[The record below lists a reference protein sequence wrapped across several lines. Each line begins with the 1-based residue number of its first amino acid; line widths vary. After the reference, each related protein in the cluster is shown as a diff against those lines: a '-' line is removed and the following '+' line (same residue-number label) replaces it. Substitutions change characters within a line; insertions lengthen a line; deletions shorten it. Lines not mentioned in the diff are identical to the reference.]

1 MATVLKS
8 GDRNKQKAA
17 AQNASA
23 IAGFNLSDLADE
35 GRMRLEQCRLQVQEM
50 LAKAEEEVE
59 GIRKAAHELGYQQG
73 LKHAT
78 IDAEE
83 KLQAKAEQQAKS
95 STLVMEQTVK
105 QIRDTHSKWMECYGE
120 VLTET
125 ALAAAERIVQRRLTD
140 EPELLVAW
148 AKEALYS
155 TRSAVSL
162 TLVVHPETLAQ
173 AGPAFEAMVMSPSL
187 PENTH
192 VETDGSLDKN
202 DVVVRQDGGEIQAGL
217 AAQLERLKE
226 LLQ

>member
-8 GDRNKQKAA
+8 GDRDKQQAA
-17 AQNASA
+17 AQKASA

-35 GRMRLEQCRLQVQEM
+35 GRTRLEQCRLQVQEM
-50 LAKAEEEVE
+50 LAKAQQDVE
-59 GIRKAAHELGYQQG
+59 GIHKAAEERGYQQG
-73 LKHAT
+73 LDRAA
-78 IDAEE
+78 IDAKK
-83 KLQAKAEQQAKS
+83 KLQSEAEQQAKS
-95 STLVMEQTVK
+95 STLVMEQAVK

-125 ALAAAERIVQRRLTD
+125 ALAAAERIVQRRLKD

-173 AGPAFEAMVMSPSL
+173 AGPAFEAMVMAPGL

-192 VETDGSLDKN
+192 IETDENLGLN
-202 DVVVRQDGGEIQAGL
+202 DVVVRQAGGEIQAGL
-217 AAQLERLKE
+217 TAQLERLTE

>member
-8 GDRNKQKAA
+8 GDRDKQQAA

-35 GRMRLEQCRLQVQEM
+35 GRTRLEQCRLQVQEM
-50 LAKAEEEVE
+50 LAKAEQQVE
-59 GIRKAAHELGYQQG
+59 GIRKAAEEQGYQHG
-73 LKHAT
+73 LEQAA
-78 IDAEE
+78 IDAEK
-83 KLQAKAEQQAKS
+83 KLQTKAEQQAKS
-95 STLVMEQTVK
+95 STLLMEKAVN
-105 QIRDTHSKWMECYGE
+105 QIRDTHSQWMEDYAE

-125 ALAAAERIVQRRLTD
+125 ALAAAEKIVQRKL
-140 EPELLVAW
+140 EVESELVVAW
-148 AKEALYS
+148 AKEALHS
-155 TRSAVSL
+155 TRSSLSL

-173 AGPAFEAMVMSPSL
+173 AGPAFESMVLAPSL

-192 VETDGSLDKN
+192 VETDENVGRN

-217 AAQLERLKE
+217 TAQLERLKE

>member
-8 GDRNKQKAA
+8 GDQEKRQVA

-35 GRMRLEQCRLQVQEM
+35 GRTRLEQCRLQVQEM
-50 LAKAEEEVE
+50 LAKAQQDVE
-59 GIRKAAHELGYQQG
+59 RIHKDAEGRGYQQG
-73 LKHAT
+73 LERAAV
-78 IDAEE
+78 DAEK
-83 KLQAKAEQQAKS
+83 KLQTKAEQQAKS
-95 STLVMEQTVK
+95 STLVMEQAVS
-105 QIRDTHSKWMECYGE
+105 QIRETHSQWMESYSE

-125 ALAAAERIVQRRLTD
+125 ALAAAEKIVHRKLED
-140 EPELLVAW
+140 EPELVVSW

-155 TRSAVSL
+155 TRAALSL
-162 TLVVHPETLAQ
+162 TLVVHPETLAK
-173 AGPAFEAMVMSPSL
+173 AGPAFESMVESPEL

-192 VETDGSLDKN
+192 IETDENLGKN
-202 DVVVRQDGGEIQAGL
+202 EVVVRQDGGEIQAGL